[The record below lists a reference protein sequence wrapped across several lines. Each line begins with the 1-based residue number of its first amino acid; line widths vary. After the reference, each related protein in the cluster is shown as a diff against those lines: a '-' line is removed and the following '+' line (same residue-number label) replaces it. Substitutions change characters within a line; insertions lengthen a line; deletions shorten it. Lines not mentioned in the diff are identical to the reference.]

1 MFGMHMEPSR
11 HIVLSTEI
19 NEYTAEA
26 VITHIN
32 EINQLDLERKL
43 TIIDYKPQPI
53 QMYINS
59 GGGSVTDGFAI
70 ISAMELSE
78 TPIITYGMG
87 LVASMALAIFV
98 AGDIRVASRFTR
110 FMYHSISYGMMGHI
124 TEHEEMREEADIL
137 QRMYDSLMF
146 DKTKLTKEQLAEI
159 REMKKNYFFGA
170 VKATKLGLADE
181 VVDKPEKRIELPTE
195 EELEDMLA
203 QLEKKKA

>member
-87 LVASMALAIFV
+87 VVASMALAIFV
-98 AGDIRVASRFTR
+98 TGAIRVASRFTR
-110 FMYHSISYGMMGHI
+110 FLYHSISYGMMGHI
-124 TEHEEMREEADIL
+124 TEHEEVREEADIL

-146 DKTKLTKEQLAEI
+146 DKTKLAKEQLAEI

-170 VKATKLGLADE
+170 VKATKLGLAD
-181 VVDKPEKRIELPTE
+181 
-195 EELEDMLA
+195 
-203 QLEKKKA
+203 